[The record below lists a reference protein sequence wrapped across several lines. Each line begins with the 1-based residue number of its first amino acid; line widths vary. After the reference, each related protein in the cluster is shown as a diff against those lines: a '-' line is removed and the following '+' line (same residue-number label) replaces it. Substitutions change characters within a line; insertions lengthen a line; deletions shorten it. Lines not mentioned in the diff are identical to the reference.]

1 MAIVRGRLDGE
12 VCNGTLPSSIYSL
25 FITNG
30 SSISIDGVRITLRR
44 SGHFGIP
51 SFGLAQPNRFFGF
64 GPYYTVSINNTLF
77 LNYRV
82 GYTGDGGSYALYFVA
97 ISPRP
102 RFIETNSSSFLYLL
116 RMCGIKS
123 VFMPFSVGL
132 NDTNFA
138 PRDQPY
144 LSVFVNNFN
153 ALFPLSYGLVFG
165 GILLWL
171 YGRRRWS

>member
-77 LNYRV
+77 SNYQV

-97 ISPRP
+97 ISPRS

-123 VFMPFSVGL
+123 VFSFFVGL